1 MESKSEASIART
13 LRAEQHKDTEAH
25 HEVGRQTLIISDA
38 NGDKLDAAEVN
49 CVQRSSDAELSS
61 DKRTKTSNKHVVRW
75 AIGSNV
81 VTAALTVIFV
91 CLFTWF
97 YGRPIEAAIGLV
109 PVDTVSTKEM
119 QVDHSMRPILEA
131 EVMRLTKENV
141 RLSNRAESQD
151 RKKAQFV
158 ETKQA
163 LIGLL
168 NDDRGQLEMAL
179 RSNRFRKN
187 GFPFAEWS
195 PNLVESAVK
204 LCLSG
209 GNLIALKW
217 IHEQPNW
224 YKIFSEETVDRVN
237 EAVKNGAETDYEK
250 NKRLEKTI
258 EDIAMFSVIIV
269 NQLESEAEGSSRVKL
284 RKIGNYLNNND
295 PHNWDYRAIQREL
308 KADLPQDEVATKNQT
323 DQ

>member
-1 MESKSEASIART
+1 MESKSEASMGLT

-25 HEVGRQTLIISDA
+25 HEVGRQTLISSDA

-49 CVQRSSDAELSS
+49 SVQRSSDAELSS
-61 DKRTKTSNKHVVRW
+61 DKRTKTSNKHIVRC

-81 VTAALTVIFV
+81 VTAVLTVIFV

-109 PVDTVSTKEM
+109 PADTVSTKEM
-119 QVDHSMRPILEA
+119 QEDHSMRPILEA

-141 RLSNRAESQD
+141 RLTNRAESQD
-151 RKKAQFV
+151 RKKAELI

-163 LIGLL
+163 FVGLV
-168 NDDRGQLEMAL
+168 NDDRGQLEMATQ
-179 RSNRFRKN
+179 SNRFRKN
-187 GFPFAEWS
+187 GFPLVEWS
-195 PNLVESAVK
+195 PNLMENTVK

-209 GNLIALKW
+209 GNLIALEW

-224 YKIFSEETVDRVN
+224 FKIFSQQTVDRIN

-250 NKRLEKTI
+250 SKRLEKTI
-258 EDIAMFSVIIV
+258 EDLALFSVIMV

-295 PHNWDYRAIQREL
+295 PHDWDYRAIQREL
-308 KADLPQDEVATKNQT
+308 KADLPQGEVATKKLA